1 MAIAPGGFAAH
12 NVIRLIVFHA
22 YSTVPDPDLEIWD
35 KREEG
40 GGGGGGGKSPPGGG
54 GGGGGLTGG
63 GGGGGGGSPKNF
75 FRLFGPQF
83 GLKIRGRGSSPGSA
97 TALAL
102 NKNASALAY
111 SDTII

>member
-1 MAIAPGGFAAH
+1 MYGDRLPVLRALKWFACK
-12 NVIRLIVFHA
+12 LT
-22 YSTVPDPDLEIWD
+22 TVPDPDLEI
-35 KREEG
+35 K
-40 GGGGGGGKSPPGGG
+40 GGGGKGRGAD
-54 GGGGGLTGG
+54 LR
-63 GGGGGGGSPKNF
+63 KNF
-75 FRLFGPQF
+75 FRPFGPQF